1 VPLPQKIIEDKPGD
15 LTDRCTDGDGVALP
29 SYECDTVVQAYG
41 TPRQGAGGPLAED
54 TLECQKKPLDRAD
67 YPVTFTADEWAAL
80 SAAFPEG
87 VCDYSKPGIAQH
99 GAIPWLTYQD
109 ARGRVIYGGAPLGPP
124 PVSKPFG
131 R

>member
-1 VPLPQKIIEDKPGD
+1 
-15 LTDRCTDGDGVALP
+15 
-29 SYECDTVVQAYG
+29 
-41 TPRQGAGGPLAED
+41 
-54 TLECQKKPLDRAD
+54 
-67 YPVTFTADEWAAL
+67 VTFTADQWAAL

-109 ARGRVIYGGAPLGPP
+109 SRGRVIYGGAPLGPP